1 MPHFKNIKICIN
13 NELIQRSRGEVSE
26 AERIRTVRQNGFVI
40 KNSFKH
46 KLWSRSVSH
55 GSLAACVRHMIPP
68 PAPHRSPE
76 VHPRWIFHSCW
87 LTVCTFIS
95 WLIYSK
101 FPFVVLV
108 ISVACK
114 RTLAFPSA
122 RGDSSY
128 SRHAVF
134 WTKSTVHHYMERSF
148 YSRFICFIW
157 VCGKHTIILRVLVAR
172 GAGAEITEKLSRFV

>member
-1 MPHFKNIKICIN
+1 MNSFRDHVVKSVKPRGSDRTGLLSKTLLNIN
-13 NELIQRSRGEVSE
+13 SGVGRSRIFGCMC
-26 AERIRTVRQNGFVI
+26 AT
-40 KNSFKH
+40 H
-46 KLWSRSVSH
+46 D
-55 GSLAACVRHMIPP
+55 PP
-68 PAPHRSPE
+68 PHRSPE

>member
-1 MPHFKNIKICIN
+1 MNLFRDHVVKSVKPRGSGRSDRTGLLSKTLLNIN
-13 NELIQRSRGEVSE
+13 
-26 AERIRTVRQNGFVI
+26 
-40 KNSFKH
+40 
-46 KLWSRSVSH
+46 WSRSVSH

-114 RTLAFPSA
+114 RTLVFPQRGEIHLTADMLFFGWNQPFIITWSEVFIHVSFVSSA
-122 RGDSSY
+122 
-128 SRHAVF
+128 
-134 WTKSTVHHYMERSF
+134 
-148 YSRFICFIW
+148 W